1 MGNHTSFV
9 ILLTY
14 FEETTVQKLRETFHI
29 SKVEESIFKYVG
41 LNIVNCASHIEVSQ
55 DEFIKN
61 MEPIALTASRQSQKT
76 SKLTHDETGLLR
88 SLVGQANWV
97 ASQTRPDICY
107 KVLELSM
114 CLSRQPEVRHLIQA
128 NKFVRKIKADC
139 YKLIFPSMDDINNLK
154 IVTYSDAAHANLPDG
169 ASSTA
174 GYITFL
180 ADGTHSSVISWRSS
194 KIKRIVRSSTAAE
207 SLALSD
213 ALDDALYLREVFA
226 ELLGKTL
233 QIFAYIDNKN
243 LHSVIHSTTAIT
255 EKRLRI
261 EVAAIKEMIARKEIS
276 VRWVPTT
283 DQLADSL
290 TKRGSHT
297 RKLIDVLTFAKLS
310 H

>member
-1 MGNHTSFV
+1 
-9 ILLTY
+9 
-14 FEETTVQKLRETFHI
+14 
-29 SKVEESIFKYVG
+29 
-41 LNIVNCASHIEVSQ
+41 
-55 DEFIKN
+55 
-61 MEPIALTASRQSQKT
+61 MEPIALTASCQSQKT

-88 SLVGQANWV
+88 SLVGPANWV

-107 KVLELSM
+107 EVLELSM

-128 NKFVRKIKADC
+128 NKLVRKIKADC

-180 ADGTHSSVISWRSS
+180 AAHSSVISWRSS

-276 VRWVPTT
+276 VHWVPTT

-297 RKLIDVLTFAKLS
+297 RKLIDVLTFEKLS